1 MDEGKISD
9 KLGKEGDFSNSLVLF
24 TSNIGSEEI
33 VQYFERKE
41 IPGSKD
47 LLRIMNESGRFR
59 PEFLARITEIIPF
72 SPITEEMAE
81 NIFKIQLKALRNS
94 LTRLGIGLEISDEAV
109 KNLALN
115 GFSSKYG
122 ARQISGVI
130 RSQLARPISKKIVR
144 EEVKNGQNI
153 QVEWNADENDLN
165 WKIQ

>member
-1 MDEGKISD
+1 MEKNIHR
-9 KLGKEGDFSNSLVLF
+9 NIVLTENF
-24 TSNIGSEEI
+24 
-33 VQYFERKE
+33 
-41 IPGSKD
+41 
-47 LLRIMNESGRFR
+47 
-59 PEFLARITEIIPF
+59 TEIEIL
-72 SPITEEMAE
+72 AE

-153 QVEWNADENDLN
+153 LVEWNADENDLN

>member
-1 MDEGKISD
+1 MTIANKYHSVVVPGKTAYMLVIFIIILLIKSYVSLKFESPWVYRDEMI
-9 KLGKEGDFSNSLVLF
+9 
-24 TSNIGSEEI
+24 
-33 VQYFERKE
+33 Y
-41 IPGSKD
+41 
-47 LLRIMNESGRFR
+47 
-59 PEFLARITEIIPF
+59 A
-72 SPITEEMAE
+72 EMAE